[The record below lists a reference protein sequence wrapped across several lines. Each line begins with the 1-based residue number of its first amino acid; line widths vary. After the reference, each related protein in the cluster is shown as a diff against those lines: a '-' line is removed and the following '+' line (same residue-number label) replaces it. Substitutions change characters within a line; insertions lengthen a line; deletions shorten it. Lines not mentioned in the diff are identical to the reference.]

1 MTAKIASNPEFI
13 TGDSRVWST
22 SIDKRRTSV
31 SPFMA
36 AIRKNASGAFGDALK
51 DD

>member
-13 TGDSRVWST
+13 TGDSLVRST
-22 SIDKRRTSV
+22 SMHKRHYSV
-31 SPFMA
+31 SPFLA
-36 AIRKNASGAFGDALK
+36 AVRKNASGTFGDALK